1 MRLRIF
7 PFPLFISVVAL
18 LLLFSCNNEDTP
30 TAPIEPVAAK
40 FTIATSSGVGGSI
53 TSSQSVDGGQS
64 VTVTATAQEHYQLKQ
79 WTGDCGSFSPDN
91 TEITITASKNCQI
104 GAEFEK
110 IKYSITAGSTDGG
123 SVGEGEL
130 SREFGQ
136 VASFTAEPEEGYQL
150 SGWTT
155 AEGSECPDLI
165 AVNNKVTFTVAGN
178 CSLEAVFTKAPRII
192 TIEENENGEIGI
204 TPSATVDHGDEVEIT
219 ATADEHYA
227 FEGWSGSCGELNND
241 ESSIVITLVSDC
253 TLGAVFEKVSYT
265 ITATSSE
272 GGSVF
277 RDGQPV
283 DEELS
288 IVYGETST
296 LTATP
301 DKGYQFSEWR
311 SDDCPT
317 LADATEVEAEFVV
330 EGDCRLEAVFEKAP
344 RMISAGENENGQIT
358 ISPSEGVVYGDEVE
372 VTATANEHYAFKGWS
387 GDCGDLNDDESSISI
402 TVLED
407 CTVGAEFE
415 KVSYTITAT
424 SSEGGSV
431 GDEDSETG
439 ISIVYGET
447 ISLTATPQ
455 EGYQFSRWTTEGGTS
470 PSNCPTLVNN
480 TDLEVEFIVE
490 GNCRL
495 EAVFEKAQYTISAS
509 LSDGG
514 SVSDSEG
521 QSLGGDDRITKEH
534 GQTISLTAT
543 PDEGYVFERW
553 ETIEDT
559 DCPVIADASD
569 RELEFSIEGNC
580 SLEAVFTKSPHT
592 ITIEENENGRI
603 MITPS
608 ENLVY
613 GDEVKV
619 TARANEH
626 YAFQEWVFSCGEED
640 SPDIDTEEST
650 ISFVVTRDCAIKAV
664 FTEVLYSIT
673 AEGGTGGSVDSEEEE
688 RGFGQEVRITA
699 EPDDGYGF
707 DRWRA
712 SGSGCPDDIVLTN
725 EQVRFEVG
733 GNCSLEALFTEV
745 ESSGG
750 DPTGN
755 QPTDTQPTN
764 TQPTGT
770 QPTDTQP
777 TTTTPTNQ
785 PTTNQPTTT
794 TTNQPTNTQPTN
806 TQTSPSTIECG
817 EGQGELLYEE
827 DGIIKATCAAWSKIG
842 QRVTYAGDQYLI
854 ADTAILRSEA
864 RGGENLQYVVT
875 TFVTSMNQLFRV
887 PHPDHNMIVPTTY
900 NHGDIRKWDVS
911 NVKNMRNMFAGVQGF
926 PYSLSGWDVSNV
938 RDMSGMFQGSD
949 YNQPLGWS
957 DEVSNVKDMSF
968 MFKDASEFNQDI
980 GDWEVSNVTFMQHMF
995 DGAAKFNGSINGW
1008 GENVRKVDNMSYMFR
1023 EARAFNKPIHS
1034 WNVGNV
1040 GIMTGMFSDAREFN
1054 QEIGAWNVGSVR
1066 DMRQMFSDARKFNGN
1081 ISSWNVSSVTTMR
1094 EMFNN
1099 AVKFNQDLNN
1109 WNVGSV
1115 RDMEDMFANTDIFN
1129 GNISSWNVSNV
1140 TDMKGMFVA
1149 AWKFNG
1155 NISSWDVSNVTNM
1168 SQMFRDAF
1176 AFNQPI
1182 GSWDVSKVTNMNR
1195 MFDRAIAFDQPL
1207 NDWDVSKVTNISQMF
1222 TSARNFNGNISSWNV
1237 SNVTN
1242 MSQMFRDAQKFN
1254 GNISSWNVSNV
1265 TDMKEM
1271 FVAAWKFNG
1280 NISSWNVSNVT
1291 NMNQMF
1297 RDARAFNR
1305 DIGGWDVGN
1314 VTNMKEMFRDAQ
1326 IFNGDISSWDVSN
1339 VTDMNRMFHNAKLF
1353 DKPLNDWDVSNVT
1366 DMNRMFAAAQ
1376 RFNGNIS
1383 SWNVSNVTDMSGVF
1397 SAAVSFDKPLN
1408 DWNVS
1413 NVTDMSGVFS
1423 AAVSFDKPL
1432 NDWDVSKVT
1441 NMSQMFSGASL
1452 FDQPIGSWDVSNV
1465 TNMGEMFINASN
1477 FNQPIGSWDV
1487 SNVTNMGEMFAAARR
1502 FNRPIGSWDVSNVTD
1517 MNRMFAFATLFNQNL
1532 SLWKVG
1538 KVTYCEQFSRD
1549 VAGLTQSNKPNF
1561 TSCME

>member
-1 MRLRIF
+1 MIFRIF
-7 PFPLFISVVAL
+7 PFPLFISVLGL
-18 LLLFSCNNEDTP
+18 LLLFSCNDEDTP
-30 TAPIEPVAAK
+30 TAPIQPVLAK
-40 FTIATSSGVGGSI
+40 FTIATSTGVGGSI
-53 TSSQSVDGGQS
+53 TGSQSVDGGQS

-79 WTGDCGSFSPDN
+79 WTGDCGSFGSDN

-150 SGWTT
+150 SGWTPS
-155 AEGSECPDLI
+155 EGGECSDLI

-178 CSLEAVFTKAPRII
+178 CSLEAVFTKAPRTI

-204 TPSATVDHGDEVEIT
+204 TPSATVDHGDEVVVT
-219 ATADEHYA
+219 ATANKHYA
-227 FEGWSGSCGELNND
+227 FKGWSGSCGELNND
-241 ESSIVITLVSDC
+241 ESSIVITLVLDC
-253 TLGAVFEKVSYT
+253 SLGAVFEKVSYT
-265 ITATSSE
+265 ITATSTD
-272 GGSVF
+272 GGSVV
-277 RDGQPV
+277 RDGQQV

-288 IVYGETST
+288 TVYGETST

-330 EGDCRLEAVFEKAP
+330 EGDCQLEAVFEKAP
-344 RMISAGENENGQIT
+344 RMISAAENENGQIT

-372 VTATANEHYAFKGWS
+372 VTATADEHYSFKSWS
-387 GDCGDLNDDESSISI
+387 GDCGDLNDDQSSLTI
-402 TVLED
+402 TILED
-407 CTVGAEFE
+407 CTIEAVFE

-455 EGYQFSRWTTEGGTS
+455 EGYQFSVWTTEGGTS

-480 TDLEVEFIVE
+480 TDPMVEFIVE
-490 GNCRL
+490 GNCQL

-514 SVSDSEG
+514 SVNDSEG
-521 QSLGGDDRITKEH
+521 QSLGGDDPITKEH
-534 GQTISLTAT
+534 GQTISLTAM

-569 RELEFSIEGNC
+569 RELEFSVEGNC

-592 ITIEENENGRI
+592 ITIEENGNGQI
-603 MITPS
+603 VITPS

-613 GDEVKV
+613 GDEVEA
-619 TARANEH
+619 TATANEH
-626 YAFQEWVFSCGEED
+626 YAFEEWVFSCGEED
-640 SPDIDTEEST
+640 SPDIDVAEST
-650 ISFVVTRDCAIKAV
+650 ISFIVTKDCAIKAE
-664 FTEVLYSIT
+664 FTEVLYRIT

-725 EQVRFEVG
+725 EQVRFDVG

-755 QPTDTQPTN
+755 QPTDTQPTTGTQPTD

-770 QPTDTQP
+770 QPTNTQP

-785 PTTNQPTTT
+785 PTTSQPTT

-806 TQTSPSTIECG
+806 TQTPPSTIECDDTRTD
-817 EGQGELLYEE
+817 LIYEE
-827 DGIIKATCAAWSKIG
+827 DGIIKASCAAWSKIG
-842 QRVTYAGDQYLI
+842 QRVTHAGNQYLI
-854 ADTAILRSEA
+854 ADTAILRSQA

-957 DEVSNVKDMSF
+957 DKVSNVKNMSF
-968 MFKDASEFNQDI
+968 MFKDASEFNQNI
-980 GDWEVSNVTFMQHMF
+980 GTWNVSNVTFMQHMF
-995 DGAAKFNGSINGW
+995 DGA
-1008 GENVRKVDNMSYMFR
+1008 
-1023 EARAFNKPIHS
+1023 
-1034 WNVGNV
+1034 
-1040 GIMTGMFSDAREFN
+1040 T
-1054 QEIGAWNVGSVR
+1054 
-1066 DMRQMFSDARKFNGN
+1066 KFNGN
-1081 ISSWNVSSVTTMR
+1081 IGSWDVSKVDNMIYMFRNASAFNRDINWDTGNVTYMQHMFDGATAFNGAFGEKWDVSNVRDMSYMFKDATSFGRINNGVRDLNNWDVSNVRNMSGMFKGAEIFRAEGIRDWNVSSVWSMK
-1094 EMFNN
+1094 EMFHSITTSSF
-1099 AVKFNQDLNN
+1099 VPRISGWD
-1109 WNVGSV
+1109 VGNV
-1115 RDMEDMFANTDIFN
+1115 RDMSGMFGDTKFGITNSSAAI
-1129 GNISSWNVSNV
+1129 ISGWDVSEV
-1140 TDMKGMFVA
+1140 TDMSGMFKGA
-1149 AWKFNG
+1149 
-1155 NISSWDVSNVTNM
+1155 T
-1168 SQMFRDAF
+1168 R
-1176 AFNQPI
+1176 FNQPI
-1182 GSWDVSKVTNMNR
+1182 GSWDVSKVT
-1195 MFDRAIAFDQPL
+1195 
-1207 NDWDVSKVTNISQMF
+1207 
-1222 TSARNFNGNISSWNV
+1222 
-1237 SNVTN
+1237 
-1242 MSQMFRDAQKFN
+1242 
-1254 GNISSWNVSNV
+1254 
-1265 TDMKEM
+1265 
-1271 FVAAWKFNG
+1271 
-1280 NISSWNVSNVT
+1280 
-1291 NMNQMF
+1291 
-1297 RDARAFNR
+1297 
-1305 DIGGWDVGN
+1305 
-1314 VTNMKEMFRDAQ
+1314 
-1326 IFNGDISSWDVSN
+1326 
-1339 VTDMNRMFHNAKLF
+1339 
-1353 DKPLNDWDVSNVT
+1353 
-1366 DMNRMFAAAQ
+1366 
-1376 RFNGNIS
+1376 
-1383 SWNVSNVTDMSGVF
+1383 DMSG
-1397 SAAVSFDKPLN
+1397 
-1408 DWNVS
+1408 
-1413 NVTDMSGVFS
+1413 
-1423 AAVSFDKPL
+1423 
-1432 NDWDVSKVT
+1432 
-1441 NMSQMFSGASL
+1441 MFSGAT
-1452 FDQPIGSWDVSNV
+1452 GAGA
-1465 TNMGEMFINASN
+1465 TK

-1487 SNVTNMGEMFAAARR
+1487 SNVTNMSDMFRSAGS
-1502 FNRPIGSWDVSNVTD
+1502 FNKSLNDWDVSNVTD
-1517 MNRMFAFATLFNQNL
+1517 MGGMFNGAGEFNQDISKWDVSNVTNMGDMFRSAGVFNKSLNDWDVSNVTDMGGMFNGAASFDKSLNDWDVSNVTDMSEMFKGAELYGYAEGNISSWNVSKVTNMKEMFSISITFNGNIGSWNVSKVTNMTRMFEDAGMFNRNL
-1532 SLWKVG
+1532 SLWKVDM
-1538 KVTYCEQFSRD
+1538 VTECQQFSNNS
-1549 VAGLTQSNKPNF
+1549 GLTESNKPKF
-1561 TSCME
+1561 TMCTI

>member
-7 PFPLFISVVAL
+7 PFPLFISVLGL
-18 LLLFSCNNEDTP
+18 LLLFSCNDEDTP
-30 TAPIEPVAAK
+30 TAPIEPVLAK

-79 WTGDCGSFSPDN
+79 WTGDCGSFGSDN

-110 IKYSITAGSTDGG
+110 ISYSITAGSTDGG

-130 SREFGQ
+130 LREFGQ

-150 SGWTT
+150 SGWTPS
-155 AEGSECPDLI
+155 EGSECPDLI
-165 AVNNKVTFTVAGN
+165 EVKNKVTFTVAGN
-178 CSLEAVFTKAPRII
+178 CSLEAVFTKAPRTI

-204 TPSATVDHGDEVEIT
+204 TPSATVDHGDEVVVT
-219 ATADEHYA
+219 ATANEHYA
-227 FEGWSGSCGELNND
+227 FKGWSGSCGELNSD

-277 RDGQPV
+277 RDGQQV

-311 SDDCPT
+311 SEDCPA

-358 ISPSEGVVYGDEVE
+358 ISPSEGIVHGDEVA
-372 VTATANEHYAFKGWS
+372 VTATADEHYAFKGWS
-387 GDCGDLNDDESSISI
+387 GDCGDLNNDESSLTI
-402 TVLED
+402 TILED
-407 CTVGAEFE
+407 CTIGAEFE

-439 ISIVYGET
+439 INIVYGES
-447 ISLTATPQ
+447 ISLTATPE

-470 PSNCPTLVNN
+470 SVNCPTLVNN
-480 TDLEVEFIVE
+480 TDPEVEFVVE
-490 GNCRL
+490 GNCQL

-509 LSDGG
+509 ISDGG

-521 QSLGGDDRITKEH
+521 RSLGGEDSLTKEH

-592 ITIEENENGRI
+592 ITIEGNENGQI

-613 GDEVKV
+613 GDEVEV
-619 TARANEH
+619 TATANEH
-626 YAFQEWVFSCGEED
+626 YAFEEWVFSCGEED
-640 SPDIDTEEST
+640 SPDIDVEESS
-650 ISFVVTRDCAIKAV
+650 ISFIVTRDCAIKAV

-688 RGFGQEVRITA
+688 RVFGQEVRITA
-699 EPDDGYGF
+699 EPDDGYVF

-712 SGSGCPDDIVLTN
+712 SGSGCPDDIALTN
-725 EQVRFEVG
+725 EQVRFDVG
-733 GNCSLEALFTEV
+733 GNCSLEALFIEV

-750 DPTGN
+750 GGDPAEN
-755 QPTDTQPTN
+755 QPTDTQPTTG

-770 QPTDTQP
+770 QPTNNQP

-794 TTNQPTNTQPTN
+794 TNQPTNTQPTN
-806 TQTSPSTIECG
+806 TQTPPSTIECDDTRTD
-817 EGQGELLYEE
+817 LIYEE
-827 DGIIKATCAAWSKIG
+827 DGFIKASCAAWSKIG
-842 QRVTYAGDQYLI
+842 QRVTYAGNQYLI

-864 RGGENLQYVVT
+864 RGGNNLQYVVT

-900 NHGDIRKWDVS
+900 NHGDIRKWDVI
-911 NVKNMRNMFAGVQGF
+911 NVKNMRQMFAGVQGF
-926 PYSLSGWDVSNV
+926 PYSLGVWEVNNV
-938 RDMSGMFQGSD
+938 KDMHGMFQGSD

-957 DEVSNVKDMSF
+957 DEVSNVRTMSF
-968 MFKDASEFNQDI
+968 MFADASEFNQNI
-980 GDWEVSNVTFMQHMF
+980 GSWNVRNVTFMQHMF
-995 DGAAKFNGSINGW
+995 DGATKFNGSVNGW
-1008 GENVRKVDNMSYMFR
+1008 GENVRKVDNMIYMFR
-1023 EARAFNKPIHS
+1023 NARAFNQPVNNWNVGNVGLMTGMFSGASALNQANQGWGWDVRSVRDMREMFKDAEMFDARLETWNVSNVTNMKDMFRNAKRFNQYIGGWNVGNVRDMSGMFRDAEMFDARLETWNVSNVTNMKEMFRRARKFNHAIGSWDVSNVTDMSGMFNTATDFNQDIGSWDVSKVRDMREMFRSASKFDQDINKWDVSKVRDMREMFAYMSKNIPIGS

-1040 GIMTGMFSDAREFN
+1040 TNMEGMFRTNRGFN
-1054 QEIGAWNVGSVR
+1054 QPIG
-1066 DMRQMFSDARKFNGN
+1066 
-1081 ISSWNVSSVTTMR
+1081 
-1094 EMFNN
+1094 
-1099 AVKFNQDLNN
+1099 
-1109 WNVGSV
+1109 
-1115 RDMEDMFANTDIFN
+1115 
-1129 GNISSWNVSNV
+1129 
-1140 TDMKGMFVA
+1140 
-1149 AWKFNG
+1149 
-1155 NISSWDVSNVTNM
+1155 SWDVSNVTNM
-1168 SQMFRDAF
+1168 KGMFNSTSAF
-1176 AFNQPI
+1176 NQAIGSWDVSKVTNMMEMFNEASSFNQPI
-1182 GSWDVSKVTNMNR
+1182 GSWDVSKVTNME
-1195 MFDRAIAFDQPL
+1195 
-1207 NDWDVSKVTNISQMF
+1207 S
-1222 TSARNFNGNISSWNV
+1222 
-1237 SNVTN
+1237 
-1242 MSQMFRDAQKFN
+1242 MFRRMSFN
-1254 GNISSWNVSNV
+1254 
-1265 TDMKEM
+1265 
-1271 FVAAWKFNG
+1271 
-1280 NISSWNVSNVT
+1280 
-1291 NMNQMF
+1291 QP
-1297 RDARAFNR
+1297 
-1305 DIGGWDVGN
+1305 IG
-1314 VTNMKEMFRDAQ
+1314 
-1326 IFNGDISSWDVSN
+1326 
-1339 VTDMNRMFHNAKLF
+1339 
-1353 DKPLNDWDVSNVT
+1353 DWDVSNVT
-1366 DMNRMFAAAQ
+1366 TMR
-1376 RFNGNIS
+1376 
-1383 SWNVSNVTDMSGVF
+1383 
-1397 SAAVSFDKPLN
+1397 
-1408 DWNVS
+1408 
-1413 NVTDMSGVFS
+1413 
-1423 AAVSFDKPL
+1423 
-1432 NDWDVSKVT
+1432 
-1441 NMSQMFSGASL
+1441 QMFHL
-1452 FDQPIGSWDVSNV
+1452 NRV
-1465 TNMGEMFINASN
+1465 

-1487 SNVTNMGEMFAAARR
+1487 GKVTDMQSMFFGELGSQAQGLFANRTQFNQDISN
-1502 FNRPIGSWDVSNVTD
+1502 WDVSNVTN
-1517 MNRMFAFATLFNQNL
+1517 MKWMFRTSLFSGNIKG
-1532 SLWKVG
+1532 WDVR
-1538 KVTYCEQFSRD
+1538 KVTKCAQIYRAAD
-1549 VAGLTQSNKPNF
+1549 GLTAASGRRITFPNCGES
-1561 TSCME
+1561 TI